1 MWQGRLLVQL
11 RWAVPAA
18 RPQRLFPR
26 GLTSNAKGSGHP
38 GCSRRKVRG
47 DFWWRAGASQLFL
60 FYSSA
65 SWGNVMKKLYF
76 SYFNLCLVHW
86 IFLKCIADFPHLLFC
101 LSCTSLAP
109 RLLFLIFP
117 KIPLSPTYD
126 SWLGS
131 LADIFLFSSYVEES
145 AQWPAS
151 FLQAMAKDFLVHM
164 GPPDQSGNRGLGPCE
179 HLSRW
184 MSLPLTRGQMCI
196 YSTCLWV
203 DACFCACVVCRD
215 GYLMTALL
223 LTTLN
228 ISSVP
233 VPDARVHVCMED
245 TLSLCLCTMG

>member
-1 MWQGRLLVQL
+1 MRKCDEETVFLIFQPLFSSLNISEMHCWFSSSSLLPFL
-11 RWAVPAA
+11 HLSGP
-18 RPQRLFPR
+18 
-26 GLTSNAKGSGHP
+26 TS
-38 GCSRRKVRG
+38 
-47 DFWWRAGASQLFL
+47 
-60 FYSSA
+60 
-65 SWGNVMKKLYF
+65 
-76 SYFNLCLVHW
+76 
-86 IFLKCIADFPHLLFC
+86 
-101 LSCTSLAP
+101 
-109 RLLFLIFP
+109 LLFLIFP

-145 AQWPAS
+145 AQWSAS
-151 FLQAMAKDFLVHM
+151 FLQAMAKDFLFHM

-233 VPDARVHVCMED
+233 VPDARVHVCTED